1 MLIRYIVQRVW
12 QLIPVLIL
20 VSIAVFLLV
29 RLIPGD
35 PVLVMM
41 GVDAEDRVRISD
53 AQYQVMQQQL
63 GLDRPIYVQYFNW
76 VSRIVQ
82 GDMGSSLR
90 SRRPIF
96 EVIFERYPAT
106 IYLAVIALLT
116 GIVIA
121 IPAGV
126 IAAIRQNTGADYAAM
141 GFALWGIAM
150 PNFWLALMLI
160 VVFSLHLGWLPSI
173 GYANPLEAPLR
184 FLQHAC
190 LPAIVMGTD
199 LAAPLTRYIR
209 AEMLEQLK
217 QDYVRTAW
225 AKGLPGR
232 IVIVRHALKNSLI
245 AAVTVVGL
253 QTARLLGGSTIVET
267 VFSWPGIGRLLIEG
281 IYSRDYPIVQ
291 GSVLLIAVTY
301 VFINLF
307 VDIAYKWLDPR
318 IKLE

>member
-1 MLIRYIVQRVW
+1 MRLQYLFQRVL
-12 QLIPVLIL
+12 QLIPVLFF
-20 VSIAVFLLV
+20 VSVAVFLIV
-29 RLIPGD
+29 RIIPGD

-41 GVDAEDRVRISD
+41 GVDPEERSRISD
-53 AQYQVMQQQL
+53 AQYQALQHQL
-63 GLDRPIYVQYFNW
+63 GLDRPLYVQYFNW
-76 VSRIVQ
+76 LGRVVQ
-82 GDMGSSLR
+82 GDLGQSLR
-90 SRRPIF
+90 SRRPI
-96 EVIFERYPAT
+96 VDIIFERYPAT
-106 IYLAVIALLT
+106 IYLAVAALVVGVL
-116 GIVIA
+116 IA
-121 IPAGV
+121 IPAGA
-126 IAAIRQNTGADYAAM
+126 IAALRQNSAVDYVAM

-160 VVFSLHLGWLPSI
+160 VLFSLQLGWLPSI

-217 QDYVRTAW
+217 QDYVRTAR
-225 AKGLPGR
+225 AKGLPAR
-232 IVIVRHALKNSLI
+232 RVVVRHALKNSLI

-267 VFSWPGIGRLLIEG
+267 VFSWPGIGRLLIDG

-301 VFINLF
+301 VFINLI
-307 VDIAYKWLDPR
+307 VDVAYKWLDPR

>member
-126 IAAIRQNTGADYAAM
+126 IAAIRQNTSADYAAM

-232 IVIVRHALKNSLI
+232 MVIVRHALKNSLI

>member
-1 MLIRYIVQRVW
+1 MLLRYIVQRIW

-20 VSIAVFLLV
+20 VSMAVFLIV
-29 RLIPGD
+29 RIIPGD

-41 GVDAEDRVRISD
+41 GIDADERARISD
-53 AQYQVMQQQL
+53 EQYRSLQKQL
-63 GLDRPIYVQYFNW
+63 GFDRPIYQQYLSW
-76 VSRIVQ
+76 VGRVVQ
-82 GDMGSSLR
+82 GDMGMSLR
-90 SRRPIF
+90 SRRPVF

-106 IYLAVIALLT
+106 LYLAAIALLT
-116 GIVIA
+116 GIIIA
-121 IPAGV
+121 VPAGA
-126 IAAIRQNTGADYAAM
+126 IAAIRQNTSADYAAM

-160 VVFSLHLGWLPSI
+160 VLFSLQLGWLPSI
-173 GYANPLEAPLR
+173 GYASPLEAPAR

-217 QDYVRTAW
+217 QDYIRTAR
-225 AKGLPGR
+225 AKGLPSR
-232 IVIVRHALKNSLI
+232 RVIVRHALKNSLI
-245 AAVTVVGL
+245 AAVTVIGL
-253 QTARLLGGSTIVET
+253 QTARLLGGSTIVEM
-267 VFSWPGIGRLLIEG
+267 VFSWPGIGKLLIEAV
-281 IYSRDYPIVQ
+281 YSRDYPVVQ

-307 VDIAYKWLDPR
+307 VDVAYKWLDPR

>member
-1 MLIRYIVQRVW
+1 MFGRYFVQRVL

-20 VSIAVFLLV
+20 VSVAVFLII
-29 RLIPGD
+29 RIIPGD
-35 PVLVMM
+35 PVLVML
-41 GVDAEDRVRISD
+41 GIDPEERARISEE
-53 AQYQVMQQQL
+53 QYETLKHQL
-63 GLDRPIYVQYFNW
+63 GYDRPIYVQYVNW
-76 VSRIVQ
+76 ASRIVQ
-82 GDMGSSLR
+82 GDMGMSLR

-106 IYLAVIALLT
+106 LYLALTALLT
-116 GIVIA
+116 GVLIA
-121 IPAGV
+121 IPTGV
-126 IAAIRQNTGADYAAM
+126 IAAMRQNTSVDYAAM
-141 GFALWGIAM
+141 GFALWGIAV

-160 VVFSLHLGWLPSI
+160 VLFSLKLGWLPSI
-173 GYANPLEAPLR
+173 GYASPLENPWL
-184 FLQHAC
+184 FLQHVF

-199 LAAPLTRYIR
+199 LAAPLMRYIR
-209 AEMLEQLK
+209 AEMLEQLT

-225 AKGLPGR
+225 AKGLPAR
-232 IVIVRHALKNSLI
+232 MVIVRHALKNSLI

-267 VFSWPGIGRLLIEG
+267 VFSWPGVGRLLIEG

-291 GSVLLIAVTY
+291 GAVLLIAVTF

-307 VDIAYKWLDPR
+307 VDIVYKWLDPR

>member
-1 MLIRYIVQRVW
+1 MLLRYIIQRIW

-20 VSIAVFLLV
+20 VSMAVFLIV
-29 RLIPGD
+29 RIIPGD

-41 GVDAEDRVRISD
+41 GIDADERARISD
-53 AQYQVMQQQL
+53 EQYRSLQRQL
-63 GLDRPIYVQYFNW
+63 GFDRPIYQQYFNW
-76 VSRIVQ
+76 VGRVVR
-82 GDMGSSLR
+82 GDMGQSLR
-90 SRRPIF
+90 SRRPVL

-106 IYLAVIALLT
+106 IYLAAIALLT
-116 GIVIA
+116 GLIIA

-126 IAAIRQNTGADYAAM
+126 IAAIRQNTSADYAAM

-160 VVFSLHLGWLPSI
+160 VLFSLQLGWLPSI
-173 GYANPLEAPLR
+173 GYANPLEAPWR

-225 AKGLPGR
+225 AKGLPPR
-232 IVIVRHALKNSLI
+232 RVIVRHALKNSLI
-245 AAVTVVGL
+245 AAVTVIGL
-253 QTARLLGGSTIVET
+253 QTARLLGGSTIVEM
-267 VFSWPGIGRLLIEG
+267 VFSWPGIGRLLIEAV
-281 IYSRDYPIVQ
+281 YSRDYPVVQ

-301 VFINLF
+301 VLINLF

>member
-1 MLIRYIVQRVW
+1 VFGRYFVQRVL

-20 VSIAVFLLV
+20 VSVAVFLII
-29 RLIPGD
+29 RIIPGD
-35 PVLVMM
+35 PVLVML
-41 GVDAEDRVRISD
+41 GIDPEERVRISEE
-53 AQYQVMQQQL
+53 QYETLKHQL
-63 GLDRPIYVQYFNW
+63 GYDRPIYVQYANW

-82 GDMGSSLR
+82 GDLGLSLR

-96 EVIFERYPAT
+96 DVIFERYPAT
-106 IYLAVIALLT
+106 LYLALTALLM
-116 GIVIA
+116 GVLIA
-121 IPAGV
+121 IPTGV
-126 IAAIRQNTGADYAAM
+126 IAAMRQNTSVDYAAM
-141 GFALWGIAM
+141 GFALWGIAV

-160 VVFSLHLGWLPSI
+160 VLFSLKLGWLPSI
-173 GYANPLEAPLR
+173 GYASPLENPWL
-184 FLQHAC
+184 FLQHVF

-209 AEMLEQLK
+209 AEMLEQLT

-225 AKGLPGR
+225 AKGLPAR
-232 IVIVRHALKNSLI
+232 MVIVRHALKNSLI

-267 VFSWPGIGRLLIEG
+267 VFSWPGVGRLLIEG

-291 GSVLLIAVTY
+291 GAVLLIAVTF

-307 VDIAYKWLDPR
+307 VDIVYKWLDPR

>member
-1 MLIRYIVQRVW
+1 MLLRYIVQRIW

-20 VSIAVFLLV
+20 VSIAVFLIV

-41 GVDAEDRVRISD
+41 GVDPEERTRISD
-53 AQYQVMQQQL
+53 VQYQALQQQL
-63 GLDRPIYVQYFNW
+63 GLDRPIYVQYVNW

-82 GDMGSSLR
+82 GDMGLSLR

-96 EVIFERYPAT
+96 DVIFERYPAT

-116 GIVIA
+116 GLVIA

-126 IAAIRQNTGADYAAM
+126 IAAIRQNSSADYAAM

-160 VVFSLHLGWLPSI
+160 VLFSLHLGWLPSI
-173 GYANPLEAPLR
+173 GYANPLEEPLR

-225 AKGLPGR
+225 AKGLPSR
-232 IVIVRHALKNSLI
+232 MVIVRHALKNSLI

-281 IYSRDYPIVQ
+281 VYSRDYPIVQ

>member
-1 MLIRYIVQRVW
+1 MFGRYFVQRVL

-20 VSIAVFLLV
+20 VSVAVFLII
-29 RLIPGD
+29 RIIPGD
-35 PVLVMM
+35 PVLVML
-41 GVDAEDRVRISD
+41 GIDPEERARISEE
-53 AQYQVMQQQL
+53 QYESLKHQL
-63 GLDRPIYVQYFNW
+63 GYDRPIYVQYVNW

-82 GDMGSSLR
+82 GDMGLSLR

-96 EVIFERYPAT
+96 EIIFERYPAT
-106 IYLAVIALLT
+106 LYLALTALLT
-116 GIVIA
+116 GVLIA
-121 IPAGV
+121 IPMGV
-126 IAAIRQNTGADYAAM
+126 IAAMRQNTSVDYAAM
-141 GFALWGIAM
+141 GFALWGIAV

-160 VVFSLHLGWLPSI
+160 VLFSLKLGWLPSI
-173 GYANPLEAPLR
+173 GYASPLENPWL
-184 FLQHAC
+184 FLQHVF

-209 AEMLEQLK
+209 AEMLEQLT

-225 AKGLPGR
+225 AKGLPAR
-232 IVIVRHALKNSLI
+232 MVIVRHALKNSLI
-245 AAVTVVGL
+245 AAVTVIGL

-267 VFSWPGIGRLLIEG
+267 VFSWPGVGRLLIEG

-291 GSVLLIAVTY
+291 GAVLLIAVTF

-307 VDIAYKWLDPR
+307 VDIVYKWLDPR

>member
-1 MLIRYIVQRVW
+1 MLLRYFIQRVW

-20 VSIAVFLLV
+20 VSIAVFLIV
-29 RLIPGD
+29 RIIPGD
-35 PVLVMM
+35 PVLVML
-41 GVDAEDRVRISD
+41 GIDPEERARISD
-53 AQYQVMQQQL
+53 VQYQALQQQL
-63 GLDRPIYVQYFNW
+63 GLDRPVYVQYFNW

-82 GDMGSSLR
+82 GDMGLSLR

-106 IYLAVIALLT
+106 IYLAITALFT
-116 GIVIA
+116 GILIA

-126 IAAIRQNTGADYAAM
+126 IAAIRQNTSADYAAM

-160 VVFSLHLGWLPSI
+160 VLFSLHLGWLPSI
-173 GYANPLEAPLR
+173 GYASPVEMPLR

-225 AKGLPGR
+225 AKGMPSR
-232 IVIVRHALKNSLI
+232 VVIVRHALKNSLI
-245 AAVTVVGL
+245 AAVTVIGL

-307 VDIAYKWLDPR
+307 VDIVYKWLDPR

>member
-1 MLIRYIVQRVW
+1 MLLRYIVQRIW

-20 VSIAVFLLV
+20 VSIAVFLIV

-41 GVDAEDRVRISD
+41 GVDPEERSRISET
-53 AQYQVMQQQL
+53 QYQAMQQQL

-82 GDMGSSLR
+82 GDMGMSLR

-116 GIVIA
+116 GILIA

-126 IAAIRQNTGADYAAM
+126 IAAMRQNTCVDYAAM

-160 VVFSLHLGWLPSI
+160 VLFSLQLGWLPSI

-209 AEMLEQLK
+209 AEMLEQLR

-225 AKGLPGR
+225 AKGLPSR
-232 IVIVRHALKNSLI
+232 MVIVRHALKNSLI
-245 AAVTVVGL
+245 AAVTVIGL

>member
-1 MLIRYIVQRVW
+1 MLGRYLVQRIW

-20 VSIAVFLLV
+20 VSIAVFLIV
-29 RLIPGD
+29 RIIPGD
-35 PVLVMM
+35 PVLVML
-41 GVDAEDRVRISD
+41 GVDPEERSRISD
-53 AQYQVMQQQL
+53 AQYQALQQQL

-76 VSRIVQ
+76 ASRIVQ
-82 GDMGSSLR
+82 GDLGQSLR
-90 SRRPIF
+90 SRRPVSEI
-96 EVIFERYPAT
+96 IFERYPAT
-106 IYLAVIALLT
+106 LYLAAAALFT
-116 GIVIA
+116 GLLIS
-121 IPAGV
+121 IPAGA
-126 IAAIRQNTGADYAAM
+126 IAAMRQNTGADYAAM
-141 GFALWGIAM
+141 AFALWGIAI

-160 VVFSLHLGWLPSI
+160 LLFSLQLGWLPSI
-173 GYANPLEAPLR
+173 GYASPIEAPWR
-184 FLQHAC
+184 FVQHAC

-209 AEMLEQLK
+209 AEMLEQLR

-225 AKGLPGR
+225 AKGMPAR
-232 IVIVRHALKNSLI
+232 RVVVRHALKNSLI

-267 VFSWPGIGRLLIEG
+267 VFSWPGIGRLVIEG

>member
-1 MLIRYIVQRVW
+1 MLFRYIVQRVW

-20 VSIAVFLLV
+20 VSIAVFLIV
-29 RLIPGD
+29 RIIPGD

-41 GVDAEDRVRISD
+41 GVDAEDRARISET
-53 AQYQVMQQQL
+53 QYQAMQQQL

-106 IYLAVIALLT
+106 IYLAVIAMFT
-116 GIVIA
+116 GLIIA

-184 FLQHAC
+184 FFQHAC

-225 AKGLPGR
+225 AKGLPSR
-232 IVIVRHALKNSLI
+232 MVIVRHALKNSLI

-301 VFINLF
+301 VFINLI

>member
-106 IYLAVIALLT
+106 IYLAVLALLT

-232 IVIVRHALKNSLI
+232 MVIVRHALKNSLI

>member
-1 MLIRYIVQRVW
+1 MLLRYIVQRVW

-20 VSIAVFLLV
+20 VSIAVFLIV
-29 RLIPGD
+29 RIIPGD

-41 GVDAEDRVRISD
+41 GVDPEERTRISET
-53 AQYQVMQQQL
+53 QYQAMQQQL

-76 VSRIVQ
+76 VTRIIQ

-116 GIVIA
+116 GLIIA

-126 IAAIRQNTGADYAAM
+126 IAAIRQNSSADYAAM

-160 VVFSLHLGWLPSI
+160 VLFSLQLGWLPSI
-173 GYANPLEAPLR
+173 GYANPLEAPWR

-217 QDYVRTAW
+217 QDYVRTAC
-225 AKGLPGR
+225 AKGLPSR
-232 IVIVRHALKNSLI
+232 MVLVRHALKNSLI

-281 IYSRDYPIVQ
+281 IYSRDYPVVQ

>member
-1 MLIRYIVQRVW
+1 VFGRYFIQRIL

-20 VSIAVFLLV
+20 VSVAVFLII
-29 RLIPGD
+29 RIIPGD
-35 PVLVMM
+35 PVLVML
-41 GVDAEDRVRISD
+41 GIDPEERARISEE
-53 AQYQVMQQQL
+53 QYETLKHQL
-63 GLDRPIYVQYFNW
+63 GYDRPIYVQYVNW
-76 VSRIVQ
+76 ASRIVQ
-82 GDMGSSLR
+82 GDMGLSLR

-106 IYLAVIALLT
+106 LYLALTALLT
-116 GIVIA
+116 GVLIA
-121 IPAGV
+121 IPTGV
-126 IAAIRQNTGADYAAM
+126 IAAMRQNTSVDYAAM
-141 GFALWGIAM
+141 GFALWGIAV

-160 VVFSLHLGWLPSI
+160 VLFSLKLGWLPSI
-173 GYANPLEAPLR
+173 GYASPLENPWL
-184 FLQHAC
+184 FLQHVF

-199 LAAPLTRYIR
+199 LAAPLMRYIR
-209 AEMLEQLK
+209 AEMLEQLT

-225 AKGLPGR
+225 AKGLPAR
-232 IVIVRHALKNSLI
+232 MVIVRHALKNSLI

-267 VFSWPGIGRLLIEG
+267 VFSWPGVGRLLIEG

-291 GSVLLIAVTY
+291 GAVLLIAVTF

-307 VDIAYKWLDPR
+307 VDIVYKWLDPR

>member
-1 MLIRYIVQRVW
+1 MFGRYFVQRVL

-20 VSIAVFLLV
+20 VSVAVFLII
-29 RLIPGD
+29 RIIPGD
-35 PVLVMM
+35 PVLVML
-41 GVDAEDRVRISD
+41 GIDPEERARISEE
-53 AQYQVMQQQL
+53 QYESLKHQL
-63 GLDRPIYVQYFNW
+63 GYDRPIYVQYVNW

-82 GDMGSSLR
+82 GDMGLSLR

-96 EVIFERYPAT
+96 DVIFERYPAT
-106 IYLAVIALLT
+106 LYLALAALLT
-116 GIVIA
+116 GVLIA
-121 IPAGV
+121 IPMGV
-126 IAAIRQNTGADYAAM
+126 IAAMRQNTSVDYAAM
-141 GFALWGIAM
+141 GFALWGIAV

-160 VVFSLHLGWLPSI
+160 VLFSLKLGWLPSI
-173 GYANPLEAPLR
+173 GYASPLENPWL
-184 FLQHAC
+184 FLQHVF

-209 AEMLEQLK
+209 AEMLEQLT

-225 AKGLPGR
+225 AKGLPAR
-232 IVIVRHALKNSLI
+232 MVIVRHALKNSLI
-245 AAVTVVGL
+245 AAVTVIGL

-267 VFSWPGIGRLLIEG
+267 VFSWPGVGRLLIEG

-291 GSVLLIAVTY
+291 GAVLLIAVTF

-307 VDIAYKWLDPR
+307 VDIVYKWLDPR